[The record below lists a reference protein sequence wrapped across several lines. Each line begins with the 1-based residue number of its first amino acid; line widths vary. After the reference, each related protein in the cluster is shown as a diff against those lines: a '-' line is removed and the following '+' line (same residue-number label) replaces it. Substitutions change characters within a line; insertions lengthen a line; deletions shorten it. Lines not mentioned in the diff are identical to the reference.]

1 MNQYW
6 SAKRAVLVTLR
17 TSTGN
22 YHQPVLVG
30 RVTSTGSHHP
40 PIEQTPQTLYT
51 QSIPHYRRGYQSPLS
66 LYDQETWRQIL
77 PLEKKA
83 PQLE

>member
-30 RVTSTGSHHP
+30 RMTSTGSHHP
-40 PIEQTPQTLYT
+40 PIEQCPQTLYT
-51 QSIPHYRRGYQSPLS
+51 EYPSLSKRIPIPPFHYTIRRRGDKFSPLK
-66 LYDQETWRQIL
+66 
-77 PLEKKA
+77 KKA

>member
-1 MNQYW
+1 VTFRSHKKNQYW

-40 PIEQTPQTLYT
+40 PIEQSPQTLYNIYLT
-51 QSIPHYRRGYQSPLS
+51 IEEH
-66 LYDQETWRQIL
+66 TNL
-77 PLEKKA
+77 PFNIRSGDV
-83 PQLE
+83 

>member
-30 RVTSTGSHHP
+30 RVTSTGSL
-40 PIEQTPQTLYT
+40 TVLYRLLRT
-51 QSIPHYRRGYQSPLS
+51 VGEEGELLARGR
-66 LYDQETWRQIL
+66 DCHIFM
-77 PLEKKA
+77 A
-83 PQLE
+83 G